1 MAIYN
6 AYLEGAERDAAILS
20 MEMDNQYDKLSMLYE
35 MTLMELAQVKKDI
48 ELKVFKESGTYDDLE
63 YLISEAEAQVAQD
76 QTNVLSQIL
85 QWFANAIQKM
95 ITGIKNFFTGAKDI
109 PDDTEAQVELP
120 EKETEMFTKINGILN
135 SVAGMDGKIT
145 MDGVLKVV
153 AGALGVG
160 GTLAGLGA
168 VWNKFDQDH
177 KIKARI
183 MKWGAVKAINAAC
196 NKSVGA
202 LNKIITDVIN
212 KIQDTGVG
220 RWICDQILRPIQQ
233 RCDNIIN
240 ICNGAIQTFKANI
253 GKAVDAVK
261 GAVSGNKKDNNPN
274 APAAP
279 ADGNAGGPGS
289 VSSANPDK
297 GNARINVTF
306 VDNTS
311 GTPVTRRAALDIS
324 GKIIGAKDGKPVSAN
339 LKAIIQNSDQVKAA
353 VEAIKNKNAKA
364 AQTQPANNQTNPAP
378 APAPAAPAAP
388 ATQPAVKESFDI
400 GDFDLGDD
408 YTIEIAEDGVL
419 EITINTVFEC
429 PDYYKSTMESIFG
442 MVAEEEANEDPE
454 LKELQDFFGE
464 F

>member
-48 ELKVFKESGTYDDLE
+48 ELKVFRESGTYDDLE
-63 YLISEAEAQVAQD
+63 YLISEAEAQAAQD

-95 ITGIKNFFTGAKDI
+95 ITGIKNFFAGSKDI

-145 MDGVLKVV
+145 MDGVLKIVG
-153 AGALGVG
+153 GALGIG

-183 MKWGAVKAINAAC
+183 MKWGAVKAVNAAC

-212 KIQDTGVG
+212 KIQDTTVG
-220 RWICDQILRPIQQ
+220 KFICDQILRPIQQ

-240 ICNGAIQTFKANI
+240 ICNGAIQTFKANV
-253 GKAVDAVK
+253 GKV
-261 GAVSGNKKDNNPN
+261 
-274 APAAP
+274 
-279 ADGNAGGPGS
+279 AG
-289 VSSANPDK
+289 
-297 GNARINVTF
+297 
-306 VDNTS
+306 
-311 GTPVTRRAALDIS
+311 
-324 GKIIGAKDGKPVSAN
+324 
-339 LKAIIQNSDQVKAA
+339 
-353 VEAIKNKNAKA
+353 NAKA
-364 AQTQPANNQTNPAP
+364 AVTNAVNGGEVKVASQNRRANVLIFKLSNGGSIKYNLDNGSHEDTNVDKATADKLVQANNAQIEAAKKALEADKAKKAANNAKTDNAKPIQMGTTQQTQPQA
-378 APAPAAPAAP
+378 AAPAGTNAVTPP
-388 ATQPAVKESFDI
+388 AGTESASEEVDGEFT
-400 GDFDLGDD
+400 FE
-408 YTIEIAEDGVL
+408 YAEDGSV
-419 EITINTVFEC
+419 EITYNETLDVESVNDF
-429 PDYYKSTMESIFG
+429 KTTMESIFG